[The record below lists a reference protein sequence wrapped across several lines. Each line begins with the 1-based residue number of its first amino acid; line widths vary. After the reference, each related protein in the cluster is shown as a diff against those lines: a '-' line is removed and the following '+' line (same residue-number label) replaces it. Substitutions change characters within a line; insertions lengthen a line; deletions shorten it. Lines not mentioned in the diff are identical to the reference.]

1 MLKIIKDDKCE
12 QFKTEPYYEVT
23 IIASDNG
30 VEHKRTS
37 KVSTE
42 VAEQYVNSLLTLSN
56 LFDYSFTYEDLLL
69 EDEVTEDEYDV
80 LDMIPNDNGWSKTTF
95 YRIDSIDIAY
105 VDEHFKR
112 YPVKIVSS
120 DNLAE

>member
-1 MLKIIKDDKCE
+1 MLKIIQDDNCE

-23 IIASDNG
+23 VNSSDNG

-37 KVSTE
+37 KVSTK
-42 VAEQYVNSLLTLSN
+42 VAEQHVNSLLTLSN
-56 LFDYSFTYEDLLL
+56 LFDDSFTYDDLLF

-80 LDMIPNDNGWSKTTF
+80 LDMVPNDNGWLRTTF

-105 VDEHFKR
+105 IDETYKR
-112 YPVKIVSS
+112 HRVEIVSS